1 MRDKMDF
8 EGKIRSVEKRGVDGM
23 DVESGGDGGRRD
35 SREKWGWRTEVE
47 FGKRGGTELGK
58 MECD

>member
-23 DVESGGDGGRRD
+23 GVGSGGDR
-35 SREKWGWRTEVE
+35 
-47 FGKRGGTELGK
+47 
-58 MECD
+58 

>member
-23 DVESGGDGGRRD
+23 GVGSRGDRWRSDTRKKMGMESGSGVWERVQNRVGEDG
-35 SREKWGWRTEVE
+35 
-47 FGKRGGTELGK
+47 
-58 MECD
+58 M